1 MKEIT
6 KEHDLIHSRP
16 FILVTSDGEL
26 EKLSLVFNVENTFH
40 STWFFSL
47 VTCLFRRSSF
57 SFGESPGVSLYEI
70 PTQSPPPITPDVI
83 MVF

>member
-16 FILVTSDGEL
+16 FILVTIDGKL

-40 STWFFSL
+40 STWFF
-47 VTCLFRRSSF
+47 
-57 SFGESPGVSLYEI
+57 
-70 PTQSPPPITPDVI
+70 
-83 MVF
+83 